1 MTVSSRPRFCVDLAL
16 AKDATLELPAAAS
29 RHVQVLRRQ
38 PGDAIALFNGQ
49 DDLQWAAE
57 IVAIGRKAVTVRVGE
72 PLRVAHELPVRVRLA
87 VGMPANERMDGLV
100 EKATELGVAG
110 LQPLVCERSV
120 VRLSGERGEA
130 RRRHW
135 QGVAA
140 AACEQCGRVRV
151 PAIAAPLK
159 FDEWLRRFDV
169 SVAPETA
176 LSGRYLLSAP
186 RPAAARQASRGGQ
199 GNLGAARHFLESLDE
214 QAESPTAL
222 LRQAADNAP
231 AEIVVLSG
239 PEGGLTPDEE
249 LLAQGRGFI
258 ALSLGPRVLRA
269 DTAPL
274 ALLAWLGIALRSEPP

>member
-1 MTVSSRPRFCVDLAL
+1 MTASSRPRFCVDLAL
-16 AKDATLELPAAAS
+16 ANDVTLELPEAAS

-57 IVAIGRKAVTVRVGE
+57 IVAIGRKAVTVRVGKA
-72 PLRVAHELPVRVRLA
+72 LRVDCELPVRVHLA

-151 PAIAAPLK
+151 PAIAAPLRL
-159 FDEWLRRFDV
+159 DEWLRRFDV

-176 LSGRYLLSAP
+176 LSGRYLLS
-186 RPAAARQASRGGQ
+186 
-199 GNLGAARHFLESLDE
+199 LDE
-214 QAESPTAL
+214 QAEAPTTL
-222 LRQAADNAP
+222 LRQGADNEP

-249 LLAQGRGFI
+249 LLAQQCGFI